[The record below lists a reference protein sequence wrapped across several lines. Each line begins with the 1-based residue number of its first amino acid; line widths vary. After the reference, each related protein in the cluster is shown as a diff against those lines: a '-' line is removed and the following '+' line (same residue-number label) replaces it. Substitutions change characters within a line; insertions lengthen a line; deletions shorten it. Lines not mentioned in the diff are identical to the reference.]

1 MPEKPIAEWTLA
13 DALNGLE
20 TLKKRAA
27 RAPRGA
33 IVRGVTTPDDAI
45 NLVAK
50 EVIDGLDDGSA
61 EQRFLDYARVLR
73 TGSYGAAEHT
83 AALMQMASAFS
94 GDTVDNKKFLRWM
107 VYKGVIT
114 RTYTRSR
121 EEEKP

>member
-1 MPEKPIAEWTLA
+1 MPEKPIDEWTLA

-20 TLKKRAA
+20 TLKRRAA

-33 IVRGVTTPDDAI
+33 IVRGATTEEDAL

-61 EQRFLDYARVLR
+61 EQRFLKYARVWR

-83 AALMQMASAFS
+83 AALMELASAFG
-94 GDTVDNKKFLRWM
+94 GDAVDNKKFLRWM
-107 VYKGVIT
+107 VYKGVII

-121 EEEKP
+121 DEGKN